1 MDGFFNG
8 VGGRG
13 KPLTKA
19 EIKAQRKKFERK
31 TEDLK
36 KHPPESAKEAQK
48 DGTVF
53 KKVNLKDF
61 LDNKNGG
68 NGGFL
73 A

>member
-13 KPLTKA
+13 KPLPQA
-19 EIKAQRKKFERK
+19 EIKAQRKKFEHK

-48 DGTVF
+48 DGTV
-53 KKVNLKDF
+53 KEVNLKDF

-68 NGGFL
+68 NGGLL